1 MENHHHYRHDRQ
13 RHRRQISGLLVVV
26 CCCVGILFA
35 CLKFGVFNLQKSV
48 EASVSKGEVLSE
60 ESSQKSSE
68 ESSEET
74 DDFSPGNISW
84 EKDENGVHL
93 DVPYLDQDDLLPS
106 GCELVSSLMVL
117 EYYHYTYTVDDIID
131 NLDMGNLSEIDDPNY
146 DYAGPSPEEC
156 FVGNPLNGDG
166 FGCFPPVIQKM
177 MNRLLKGGQ
186 QAVDTSGESLDD
198 LAKQYLDQGK
208 PVLVWTTISW
218 GAAYPSDTWLLTK
231 PGVYSIPEED
241 VSSSLITDQTYTWPA
256 NEHCVVFV
264 GYDEDNFY
272 FNDPYA
278 DSGMVSYSKEQAN
291 QCYET
296 MGYRSL
302 AVE

>member
-1 MENHHHYRHDRQ
+1 MENHHDYYNQKNRK
-13 RHRRQISGLLVVV
+13 QIPVLIAVA
-26 CCCVGILFA
+26 CCCIGILVA
-35 CLKFGVFNLQKSV
+35 CMQFGVFNLKKSV
-48 EASVSKGEVLSE
+48 ENSASNEKVLSE
-60 ESSQKSSE
+60 EPSETSSE
-68 ESSEET
+68 EQTS
-74 DDFSPGNISW
+74 DFSPGNISW
-84 EKDENGVHL
+84 GKDENGAYL
-93 DVPYLDQDDLLPS
+93 NVPYLNQDDLLPS
-106 GCELVSSLMVL
+106 GCELVSSLMMM
-117 EYYHYTYTVDDIID
+117 EYYHYSYTVDDIID
-131 NLDMGNLSEIDDPNY
+131 NLDVGNLSEINDSNY

-186 QAVDTSGESLDD
+186 QAVDTSGENLDD
-198 LAKQYLDQGK
+198 LAKQYLGQGK
-208 PVLVWTTISW
+208 PVLIWTTISW
-218 GAAYPSDTWLLTK
+218 GTAYPSDTWLLTE

-241 VSSSLITDQTYTWPA
+241 VSSSLITDRTYTWPA

-278 DSGMVSYSKEQAN
+278 DSGMVAYSKDQAN